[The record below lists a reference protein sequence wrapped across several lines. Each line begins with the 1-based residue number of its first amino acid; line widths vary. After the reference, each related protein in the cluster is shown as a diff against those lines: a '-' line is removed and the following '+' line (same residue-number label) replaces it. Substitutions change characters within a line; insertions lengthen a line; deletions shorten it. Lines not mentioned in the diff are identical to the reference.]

1 MFSMFSMCKS
11 CVKSWRNQKWS
22 AKKKKKD
29 KTFMNKC
36 VWEEINFPSEKD
48 DWQKIEKK

>member
-22 AKKKKKD
+22 AKNLKKD
-29 KTFMNKC
+29 KNLMNKC

>member
-1 MFSMFSMCKS
+1 MKKSKMICK
-11 CVKSWRNQKWS
+11 
-22 AKKKKKD
+22 KKKKKD